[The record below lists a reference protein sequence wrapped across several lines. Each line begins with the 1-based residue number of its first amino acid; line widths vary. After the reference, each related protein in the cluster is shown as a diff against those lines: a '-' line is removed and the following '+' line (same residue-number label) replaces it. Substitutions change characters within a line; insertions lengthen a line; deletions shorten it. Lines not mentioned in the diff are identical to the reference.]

1 MKKHFIFFAPAC
13 FMIFLMCL
21 LGFLPGCARKG
32 TDDITAPPA
41 PSKTLFEFKL
51 SVAGSISSGIDG
63 SYVVAMDTDGDFSN
77 GPYITVSETTIRFSN
92 IQTGFVYENGR
103 FKKLQYNKQLDTL
116 ESVEPSTTP
125 TSSISGNTLTTL
137 WDPAEFGTPAKADM
151 NVFTLKQKQV
161 LDGLGDPVVD
171 KDAKAV
177 HIDFSTESQK
187 SATDAADD
195 VPEENASFNITTFS
209 VRKTT
214 G

>member
-1 MKKHFIFFAPAC
+1 
-13 FMIFLMCL
+13 
-21 LGFLPGCARKG
+21 
-32 TDDITAPPA
+32 
-41 PSKTLFEFKL
+41 
-51 SVAGSISSGIDG
+51 
-63 SYVVAMDTDGDFSN
+63 
-77 GPYITVSETTIRFSN
+77 
-92 IQTGFVYENGR
+92 
-103 FKKLQYNKQLDTL
+103 
-116 ESVEPSTTP
+116 
-125 TSSISGNTLTTL
+125 
-137 WDPAEFGTPAKADM
+137 M

-161 LDGLGDPVVD
+161 LDGLGDPIAD

>member
-1 MKKHFIFFAPAC
+1 MKKHLIFFAPAC
-13 FMIFLMCL
+13 FMISLMCL
-21 LGFLPGCARKG
+21 LAFLPGCARKG
-32 TDDITAPPA
+32 TDDITAPPPPA
-41 PSKTLFEFKL
+41 KTLFEFKL

-92 IQTGFVYENGR
+92 IQTGFIYENGR

-137 WDPAEFGTPAKADM
+137 WDPAEFGTPEKADM

-161 LDGLGDPVVD
+161 LDGLGDPIAD

-195 VPEENASFNITTFS
+195 VPEENAGFNITTFS